1 MEKINFENFK
11 SPGLSKEIL
20 MQLQDNI
27 EEAIKTVENKTLY
40 TEILTGSITV
50 GGNQVSVFRPNYSSI
65 SGEIIASILIGGVS
79 TSANQ
84 EILELIPNIAG
95 TNKTDNKVSSVVVKS
110 SSAATIYIN
119 ILVFYKK

>member
-1 MEKINFENFK
+1 MSKPLILILKEKV
-11 SPGLSKEIL
+11 
-20 MQLQDNI
+20 
-27 EEAIKTVENKTLY
+27 EELEDKTLY

-50 GGNQVSVFRPNYSSI
+50 GGNQVSVFKPNYSSI
-65 SGEIIASILIGGVS
+65 NGEIIASVLIGGIS
-79 TSANQ
+79 TNANQ

-119 ILVFYKK
+119 ILVFYKKKSN